1 MMKRPEQRKTAF
13 RMKRHKRPEQHDNG
27 KIFVI
32 FALPQLF
39 EDNNQNNQNTTK

>member
-1 MMKRPEQRKTAF
+1 
-13 RMKRHKRPEQHDNG
+13 MKRHKRPEQHDNG